1 MSNPKEIKENFELFI
16 GSATR
21 RFEKFG
27 SGQKMNGAVTPELH
41 ATENEA
47 SYTVPLVIKK
57 EFLFSSSD
65 GLQYPILPSV
75 ARPFQSAGGQ
85 EDDLAD
91 MDVTVT
97 SRPRSEPM
105 QMPVRLLLLF
115 VYCFFIEVFAGVDLF
130 FGVCYSVFFL
140 FFCFIVVFVVV
151 CYCSCIGFC
160 LIW

>member
-1 MSNPKEIKENFELFI
+1 
-16 GSATR
+16 
-21 RFEKFG
+21 
-27 SGQKMNGAVTPELH
+27 MNGAVTPELH

-115 VYCFFIEVFAGVDLF
+115 VYCFFIDVFAVVDLL
-130 FGVCYSVFFL
+130 FGVCYSFFC
-140 FFCFIVVFVVV
+140 CFIVVFS
-151 CYCSCIGFC
+151 YCSCIGFC

>member
-1 MSNPKEIKENFELFI
+1 
-16 GSATR
+16 
-21 RFEKFG
+21 
-27 SGQKMNGAVTPELH
+27 MNGAVTPELH

-115 VYCFFIEVFAGVDLF
+115 VYYFFIDVIAVVDLF
-130 FGVCYSVFFL
+130 FGVCVCYSVFFCSSVLLL
-140 FFCFIVVFVVV
+140 FLLLFVIVAVLVFV
-151 CYCSCIGFC
+151 
-160 LIW
+160 

>member
-1 MSNPKEIKENFELFI
+1 
-16 GSATR
+16 
-21 RFEKFG
+21 
-27 SGQKMNGAVTPELH
+27 MNGAVTPELH

-115 VYCFFIEVFAGVDLF
+115 VYCFFIDVFAV
-130 FGVCYSVFFL
+130 
-140 FFCFIVVFVVV
+140 INN
-151 CYCSCIGFC
+151 
-160 LIW
+160 